1 MSETA
6 KHEPGTQA
14 GTQTGPRTGTPPET
28 SAPQSEPQAGSSTEE
43 AESWG
48 ERVTW
53 CLLYRGVELETAESA
68 VAEALAHCAESGES
82 PEQAFGTPEQYAD
95 SLAAART
102 PAARRAQRDYPH
114 DLSVDDYWGL
124 PLVAPGLVAAV
135 GGVLVWIR
143 NGLWV
148 DVDAARLTGMALL
161 AVVFSIAAV
170 GYTLRTAGRPR
181 AATATLAGAA
191 AMGIPVALS
200 TQYLPRTELVRVP
213 SATVVLCGFL
223 LLWLGWRTER
233 PAEPGR
239 LGSVYERLLTGGR
252 AHGRSRRGGDADG
265 SSTDGG
271 GTDTADWLRR
281 LEGLLRGR
289 HRVSRRVA
297 RRIVAETE
305 AHLESTGA
313 LPEEEFGDAEEYALT
328 LVEEGRAPRPTKE
341 ALRWQGE
348 AGFFVLCVIC
358 VVDADW
364 SDPGWF
370 EWAAAVLGV
379 VTGVWLIRHYR
390 DKWPEGTASSSP
402 DEPRK

>member
-6 KHEPGTQA
+6 KHGPGTES
-14 GTQTGPRTGTPPET
+14 GTQPGVQTGAQAE
-28 SAPQSEPQAGSSTEE
+28 AQEPQAGSSPE
-43 AESWG
+43 AETWG
-48 ERVTW
+48 DRVTW
-53 CLLYRGVELETAESA
+53 CLLYRGLELETAESA

-82 PEQAFGTPEQYAD
+82 PEQTFGTPEQYAE

-102 PAARRAQRDYPH
+102 PAARRARRDHPH
-114 DLSVDDYWGL
+114 QLSVDDYWGL
-124 PLVAPGLVAAV
+124 PLIAPGLVAAV

-148 DVDAARLTGMALL
+148 DVDAARLTGMTLLALL
-161 AVVFSIAAV
+161 FSIAAV

-181 AATATLAGAA
+181 AATATLALAA
-191 AMGIPVALS
+191 AMAVPVALS

-213 SATVVLCGFL
+213 SATVVVCGFL

-239 LGSVYERLLTGGR
+239 LASAHERLLTGAR
-252 AHGRSRRGGDADG
+252 AHGRSRRAGAGDDAAE
-265 SSTDGG
+265 
-271 GTDTADWLRR
+271 TADWLRR

-297 RRIVAETE
+297 RRIVAETK
-305 AHLESTGA
+305 AHLDSAGA
-313 LPEEEFGDAEEYALT
+313 LPEEEFGDAEQYALA
-328 LVEEGRAPRPTKE
+328 LVEDGRAPRPTKE

-370 EWAAAVLGV
+370 QWAAAVLGA

-390 DKWPEGTASSSP
+390 DKWPERTASSSP
-402 DEPRK
+402 DGRRK